1 MHGVLKSVSNR
12 SMIREAGEM
21 VSHPLSAWE
30 TPDET
35 FGPTARFSV
44 WVPAETTCLGRETP
58 YRCML
63 HAATACSDPRQHF

>member
-1 MHGVLKSVSNR
+1 MQGVWKSVSYW
-12 SMIREAGEM
+12 SMIRKAGEL
-21 VSHPLSAWE
+21 VTHQLSAWE

-35 FGPTARFSV
+35 LGPTARPSV

-63 HAATACSDPRQHF
+63 HAATAYSNTRQHF